1 VCRVRVEQGDAARG
15 RDARRNVLSGVAPQ
29 TGGTRRKHGG
39 KGERPGHRRVY
50 AGIRMEGATAWRK
63 IPDDERHK
71 RRQTAERA
79 TERKPQ
85 KIKEARIDAIRKS
98 QL

>member
-1 VCRVRVEQGDAARG
+1 VRVEQGDAARG
-15 RDARRNVLSGVAPQ
+15 GMRAETYFQEWLPRPAGR
-29 TGGTRRKHGG
+29 GG